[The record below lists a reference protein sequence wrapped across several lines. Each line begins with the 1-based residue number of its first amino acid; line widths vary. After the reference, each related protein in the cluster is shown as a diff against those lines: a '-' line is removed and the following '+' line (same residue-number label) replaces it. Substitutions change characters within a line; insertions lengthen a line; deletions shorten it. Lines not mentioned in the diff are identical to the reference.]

1 MRTWCSHASYSLRL
15 TWSETVLFS
24 VPMRFS
30 KLPTEDCR
38 LSSVE
43 FKLLFSDKILSSTY
57 DQNVS
62 MRAKRLK
69 QKHIVIECFCF
80 GFTRATKANLSWF
93 YRTRFPTR
101 TRLLITAVKT
111 MIELLDIVGSVL
123 PQKRSLSCLALVGD
137 LIDDIFC
144 LFWGAHKGQIGYK
157 WGRILISPCT
167 WHQIIKW
174 FLLLS

>member
-1 MRTWCSHASYSLRL
+1 MRACCSHASYSLRL

-69 QKHIVIECFCF
+69 QKHIVIECFF
-80 GFTRATKANLSWF
+80 GFTRATLNEKHKSQPIMILSYTFSHKDKAPHHS
-93 YRTRFPTR
+93 R
-101 TRLLITAVKT
+101 
-111 MIELLDIVGSVL
+111 
-123 PQKRSLSCLALVGD
+123 
-137 LIDDIFC
+137 
-144 LFWGAHKGQIGYK
+144 
-157 WGRILISPCT
+157 
-167 WHQIIKW
+167 
-174 FLLLS
+174 

>member
-111 MIELLDIVGSVL
+111 MIRTTRHCWLRSSSEKKPVL
-123 PQKRSLSCLALVGD
+123 PST
-137 LIDDIFC
+137 
-144 LFWGAHKGQIGYK
+144 
-157 WGRILISPCT
+157 GRGSHRWYILP
-167 WHQIIKW
+167 
-174 FLLLS
+174 LLGST